1 MNLTEPSMGR
11 GRRLQLVKLAD
22 LVFSHLTTNNLCT
35 FLFHRVAHVERAA
48 DALAVDTL
56 LISDKLFR

>member
-1 MNLTEPSMGR
+1 MGK
-11 GRRLQLVKLAD
+11 GRRLQLVKLTD

-35 FLFHRVAHVERAA
+35 FLFHRVAHVEKAA